1 MDSISIDK
9 KQKKLRDNIETSLE
23 RECRQIQSDEGREL
37 KSGECEELRH
47 KWKEGATRITNSGKL
62 AEVWN
67 PKESIGN
74 ENARP
79 EFGYFSGVQFDK
91 NGKIIR

>member
-1 MDSISIDK
+1 MDTVSLDK

-23 RECRQIQSDEGREL
+23 SECRQIKSDEGREL
-37 KSGECEELRH
+37 KSGESEKLRQ
-47 KWKEGATRITNSGKL
+47 KWEEGATRITQSGKL

-67 PKESIGN
+67 PKESTGN
-74 ENARP
+74 ENTRP
-79 EFGYFSGVQFDK
+79 EFGYFGGVQFDK